1 MTLRYV
7 PQGPA
12 SLSSDAPGWQTSK
25 KDPHQEKESSS
36 DESEHGDSVGH
47 GANED
52 DEAGVKGP
60 TCWKCKGESF
70 LPLRAQDV
78 AAAAIAVETSG
89 AVAADASASYASSGA
104 PPPSTVGKK
113 KQKRLARKH
122 SINSSSDRD
131 PGPNSV
137 ATEGPIPSN
146 QRICPICNGK
156 GYLPVRSRYLKS
168 LKRSSSTSEGNI
180 EEGIGGA
187 ITARRRR
194 PEGWKEF
201 GHTPPAVQVV
211 LACDEFHNKGNVDGD
226 IGNQE
231 DTNDSRQKQIRPI
244 RDHFEAL
251 KFLAIANGHDDDYE
265 TQRKDVPVSFNTK
278 ENSLTTTTSYQHQN
292 EQVALDIP
300 SWLPS
305 NPGEQLCNL
314 VGRWRILQRVGSHR
328 WTTDDLVTAYV
339 AASTF
344 IANYKECPLLA
355 ANESTHDI
363 NSGKNSPTSV
373 RYLDLGTGNASV
385 LQMVSWYLLSSSSTS
400 PSSVASEI
408 SKKLLPPLEAVGVEA
423 RSEAVGLARRSLA
436 FNLGSTEYDGKLYT
450 SCGSCKTDSMD
461 IAESKVADGT
471 AEDHTMEE
479 TKIKNE
485 VLEHNVQV
493 VQGDFRDL
501 VYLSSLDQNTKED
514 PNINANWSLES
525 VASKRYDLITGTP
538 PYFRVDFSIDA
549 LDDDSSRDKTTEH
562 KDKKH
567 EMITTAVIQQG
578 GMPTSMQSAPARCE
592 FRGGVEAYCEAA
604 AALLSQ
610 PNGLFVVC
618 ENWLNDNR
626 VWKGAHEAGLEI
638 ECVWP
643 VIGRAGKKDPLFSV
657 YVMKK
662 TSKCQRGELNIDN
675 TSRTGKIR
683 PPLVVR
689 TENGKWSDE
698 YAKVMKA
705 MSIPVV

>member
-1 MTLRYV
+1 MTLQYV

-12 SLSSDAPGWQTSK
+12 SLSSDAPGWQSTNT
-25 KDPHQEKESSS
+25 DPHQEKSSS
-36 DESEHGDSVGH
+36 DTSDRGCGVDHSE
-47 GANED
+47 N
-52 DEAGVKGP
+52 DEANAKGP
-60 TCWKCKGESF
+60 TCWKCKGASF
-70 LPLRAQDV
+70 LPLRAQDATV
-78 AAAAIAVETSG
+78 AAIAATASV
-89 AVAADASASYASSGA
+89 VAATDRSVSDASSVE
-104 PPPSTVGKK
+104 PPPPTIGKK

-122 SINSSSDRD
+122 SLNSTSDKD
-131 PGPNSV
+131 SNPKSI
-137 ATEGPIPSN
+137 ATEGAIQNN

-168 LKRSSSTSEGNI
+168 LKRSLSSSEGNTD
-180 EEGIGGA
+180 EFIGGA

-201 GHTPPAVQVV
+201 GHTPPALQVIS
-211 LACDEFHNKGNVDGD
+211 ACDQFHNQSKEGGDVDEASD
-226 IGNQE
+226 DQ
-231 DTNDSRQKQIRPI
+231 TNGAVL
-244 RDHFEAL
+244 EAL
-251 KFLAIANGHDDDYE
+251 KYLALANGHDDDYE
-265 TQRKDVPVSFNTK
+265 TKRNDVPVCLNTYA
-278 ENSLTTTTSYQHQN
+278 NSLTATNSFANQN
-292 EQVALDIP
+292 NQEASGIP
-300 SWLPS
+300 SWLPL

-344 IANYKECPLLA
+344 IANYKECPMLA
-355 ANESTHDI
+355 ANEPTQDI
-363 NSGKNSPTSV
+363 NTGKKFPTSV

-400 PSSVASEI
+400 PSSVGSAI
-408 SKKLLPPLEAVGVEA
+408 STKLLPPLEAVGVEA

-436 FNLGSTEYDGKLYT
+436 FNLGSIEYDAKLYT

-461 IAESKVADGT
+461 MMEPKAIDGT
-471 AEDHTMEE
+471 PEYHAVGGL
-479 TKIKNE
+479 KIKNE

-501 VYLSSLDQNTKED
+501 VSLSSREQKTEED
-514 PNINANWSLES
+514 PNFNANWSLES

-538 PYFRVDFSIDA
+538 PYFRVDFSSNKSDNDA
-549 LDDDSSRDKTTEH
+549 AEDKSSDH

-567 EMITTAVIQQG
+567 EVITSAVIQQG

-604 AALLSQ
+604 SALLSQ

-618 ENWLNDNR
+618 ENWLNNDR

-643 VIGRAGKKDPLFSV
+643 VMGRAGKKDPLFAV

-662 TSKCQRGELNIDN
+662 ISDCRSGELNDDK
-675 TSRTGKIR
+675 TKRAEKIR

-689 TENGKWSDE
+689 MENGKWTDE

>member
-1 MTLRYV
+1 MTLQYV

-12 SLSSDAPGWQTSK
+12 SLSSDAPGWQSTK
-25 KDPHQEKESSS
+25 KDPRQEKSSS
-36 DESEHGDSVGH
+36 DTSGRGCGVDHGE
-47 GANED
+47 NED
-52 DEAGVKGP
+52 DEGNAKGP
-60 TCWKCKGESF
+60 TCWKCKGASF
-70 LPLRAQDV
+70 LPLRAQD
-78 AAAAIAVETSG
+78 ATAAAIVATASG
-89 AVAADASASYASSGA
+89 TAAADKSVSDASGVE
-104 PPPSTVGKK
+104 PPPPTIGKK

-122 SINSSSDRD
+122 SLNSTSEKDANPKSI
-131 PGPNSV
+131 
-137 ATEGPIPSN
+137 ATEGAFPSN

-168 LKRSSSTSEGNI
+168 LKRSLSSSEGNADEI
-180 EEGIGGA
+180 IGGV

-194 PEGWKEF
+194 PEGWTEF
-201 GHTPPAVQVV
+201 GHTPPALQVIFT
-211 LACDEFHNKGNVDGD
+211 CDQFHNQSEEGGVVDEASD
-226 IGNQE
+226 EQIQ
-231 DTNDSRQKQIRPI
+231 TNGAVL
-244 RDHFEAL
+244 EAL
-251 KFLAIANGHDDDYE
+251 KFLALANGHDDDYE
-265 TQRKDVPVSFNTK
+265 TKRKDVPVRLNTYA
-278 ENSLTTTTSYQHQN
+278 NLLTATTSSDHQN
-292 EQVALDIP
+292 YQENTGIP

-305 NPGEQLCNL
+305 NTGEQLCNL

-344 IANYKECPLLA
+344 IANYKECPMLA
-355 ANESTHDI
+355 ANEPAQDI
-363 NSGKNSPTSV
+363 NTEKNSTTSV

-400 PSSVASEI
+400 PSSVGSAMST
-408 SKKLLPPLEAVGVEA
+408 KLLPPLEAVGVEA
-423 RSEAVGLARRSLA
+423 RSEAVALARRSLA
-436 FNLGSTEYDGKLYT
+436 FNLGSIEFDGKLYT
-450 SCGSCKTDSMD
+450 SCGSCKTESMD
-461 IAESKVADGT
+461 IMESKAVDGT
-471 AEDHTMEE
+471 SNDHAVGG

-493 VQGDFRDL
+493 VQADFRDL
-501 VYLSSLDQNTKED
+501 VPLSSREQNTKED
-514 PNINANWSLES
+514 PNINANWSLEF

-538 PYFRVDFSIDA
+538 PYFRVDFSSDKS
-549 LDDDSSRDKTTEH
+549 DNDTSEDKSSEH

-567 EMITTAVIQQG
+567 EVITSAVIQQG

-604 AALLSQ
+604 SALLSQ

-618 ENWLNDNR
+618 ENWLNDDR

-643 VIGRAGKKDPLFSV
+643 VMGRAGKKDPLFAV

-662 TSKCQRGELNIDN
+662 MFNCRSGELSDDK
-675 TSRTGKIR
+675 TTRAGRIR

-689 TENGKWSDE
+689 MENGKWTDE